1 MKFSLELRKQWILD
15 RKIGYLERK
24 RKRDSNRNVWHRF
37 SIQFHLLFI
46 LLIAKTQHMAEPQ
59 PENSC
64 MCVCVCKC
72 VRQSNKN
79 KSVDSM
85 YTRLNNNSYN
95 DRM

>member
-64 MCVCVCKC
+64 MCVCVFVNVSDKATKTN
-72 VRQSNKN
+72 QS
-79 KSVDSM
+79 
-85 YTRLNNNSYN
+85 TACTHG
-95 DRM
+95 